1 MRKQMKMVLG
11 IFVFCLCL
19 VPLSGAKAADYGD
32 EIIPDMLGGTP
43 KEFVAGDTFTAM
55 GYNLIGENGYINIT
69 EGKVIAAI
77 NGNSVT
83 MTVDGI
89 AETTHMKNLMFVTY
103 NTQNMPINMVVTEG
117 STFNLKGNMALTTG
131 TPTTFTNNGTV
142 NIIGSLEVRSAS
154 TYTGT
159 GTTNLY
165 GNLAVYGDN
174 GLQANVNVFE
184 NAYVYA
190 NSDVASKLAIGQ
202 ANTDEYTYSLGEND
216 KKYTSISPD
225 VTSDFAYGYVLV
237 KTPVST
243 TEPEETTPA
252 EDTTTEEITNPKT
265 ADPILLITLA
275 LLASGGAATIAGRKL
290 AQQRM

>member
-19 VPLSGAKAADYGD
+19 VPLSGVKAADYGD
-32 EIIPDMLGGTP
+32 EIIPGMLGGTP

-55 GYNLIGENGYINIT
+55 GYNLIGEDGYINIT
-69 EGKVIAAI
+69 EGKVTVAI
-77 NGNSVT
+77 NGTSVT
-83 MTVDGI
+83 MTVDGT

-142 NIIGSLEVRSAS
+142 NIIGNLEVRSAS

-165 GNLAVYGDN
+165 GNLSIYGDN
-174 GLQANVNVFE
+174 GLQTNVNVFE
-184 NAYVYA
+184 NANVYA
-190 NSDVASKLAIGQ
+190 NSDVASKLAVGE
-202 ANTDEYTYSLGEND
+202 ANTDEYTYELGEND
-216 KKYTSISPD
+216 KKYNSISLD
-225 VTSDFAYGYVLV
+225 VTSDFAYGYTLT
-237 KTPVST
+237 KTKVPA
-243 TEPEETTPA
+243 A
-252 EDTTTEEITNPKT
+252 EDVTATPEDTQKEEITNPKT
-265 ADPILLITLA
+265 ADSILLITLA
-275 LLASGGAATIAGRKL
+275 LLASGSVAVVAGRKL
-290 AQQRM
+290 VKQRM